1 MLKKGASVNAMFSQ
15 SVTRNTARGI
25 SIDRAYM
32 IGAMNEG
39 NNADVIIA
47 WLCLKL
53 TKVKLNYLDSHKMKI
68 RKKWR

>member
-15 SVTRNTARGI
+15 SVTRNIARGI

-32 IGAMNEG
+32 IGAMNDG

-47 WLCLKL
+47 
-53 TKVKLNYLDSHKMKI
+53 
-68 RKKWR
+68 